1 MVVPLFFC
9 YYFEFM
15 RKSIFGFLALIIA
28 LGVGVISC
36 KKSQE
41 NKVVNETEEFRNSLN
56 AKDSSD
62 ATEISNNFMETLKKG
77 DIEGAIG
84 QLVLVDTARK
94 IMPLT
99 EEIKSSLRRTFNTF
113 PVLEY
118 TIATF
123 EFYRPDSNFVRY
135 TYIFGEAPEGGQKP
149 SLQYSTMPMKIDGK
163 WYLTL
168 PGYVEGDSVRS
179 KTGISFPTK
188 E

>member
-1 MVVPLFFC
+1 
-9 YYFEFM
+9 M
-15 RKSIFGFLALIIA
+15 RKSIFGFLTLIIV
-28 LGVGVISC
+28 LGIGVISC

-56 AKDSSD
+56 AKDSTD

-94 IMPLT
+94 VMPLT

-118 TIATF
+118 TITTF

-135 TYIFGEAPEGGQKP
+135 SYVFGEAPVGGEKP

-168 PGYVEGDSVRS
+168 PGYVEGDSVRT
-179 KTGISFPTK
+179 KTGVSVPTQ